1 MSKRLALSVFAALAL
16 CTLLISGLAAGDK
29 GDEQTLSLG
38 AVAQIVDER
47 YAGRMLRIR
56 SDTPRPH
63 ERRAGAALIHE
74 VTWLTPQEAVI
85 RVRIDAVTGA
95 FLTIEGAGQVAA
107 RRRE

>member
-1 MSKRLALSVFAALAL
+1 MMNRSALFLFAALAL
-16 CTLLISGLAAGDK
+16 VILLTASLAADDK
-29 GDEQTLSLG
+29 DDEKTLSLG
-38 AVAQIVDER
+38 AVAQIIGAR
-47 YAGRMLRIR
+47 YEGRMLRIR